1 MEVYMT
7 IKSSTLNDGKVVI
20 LEPKG
25 SLIGGNETDEL
36 KNTIKTLQD
45 NGNSKLIID
54 LGDVSYLNSSAI
66 GVLTVAHNSYTQR
79 NGKLILC
86 NVNKNISN
94 IFLVTKLSTIFL
106 TEDKRNDAI
115 FAIGK

>member
-1 MEVYMT
+1 MS
-7 IKSSTLNDGKVVI
+7 IKSSTTGDGNVVI

-36 KNTIKTLQD
+36 KNAINSLLEK
-45 NGNSKLIID
+45 GNRKLIVD
-54 LGDVSYLNSSAI
+54 LADVSYLNSSAI
-66 GVLTVAHNSYTQR
+66 GILTIAHTSYQKQM
-79 NGKLILC
+79 GKLILC
-86 NVNKNISN
+86 NLNKNISN

-106 TEDKRNDAI
+106 SEDKREDAI